1 MSELFKKGDK
11 IGKYTV
17 NGFIKKGAIAESYT
31 VYGSDDLLYFCK
43 VFEISA
49 MTSSQLFEGKE
60 VFEIVFS
67 KELSGEKNDNIIRYV
82 DNGGF
87 RKGEK
92 EYHYLVT
99 EFYYGELLS
108 DSVEKEG
115 VFDVDD
121 ALQITLCVL
130 NGLMFMHAKALL
142 HNDITPF
149 NIMLKEMDDGMLQPT
164 IIDLGHVSYMVMGRP
179 NFYVGDLAPFFRA
192 PETYR
197 GIYTPRSDVFSV
209 GALLYYLIFGKA
221 PWEADLT
228 DCHNDKS
235 LVKAKVKE
243 ARKQP
248 LVLDTEETHIPEFL
262 HEILKKALSL
272 KVISRF
278 ASAEELFNAL
288 LERLTPEVI
297 EGVEEEHHGED
308 ATVAEGEIP
317 QGAMNIM
324 FKKGSG
330 NGFDQVAGRDS
341 LKEQLRKEV
350 IFGLQ
355 NPEKAKQYKL
365 LPVNGILLY
374 GPPGCGKSL
383 VTESFA
389 EEIGFNYT
397 ILKASQFGNI
407 YQPNVIENL
416 QRIFDAASLKAPFV
430 IGIDEIEYLIINDGS
445 HDDTVEVA
453 RRWGVHHIVSFA
465 TNKGLARGFIAGLD
479 GCLRCGAD
487 IIVNTDA
494 DNQYCA
500 DDIEKI
506 VRPILDGQA
515 DIVIG
520 ARPIDQTEHFSW
532 QKKKFQHLGSW
543 VVRVAS
549 GTDIPDAP
557 SGFRAYSRHAAMRVN
572 VHNEYTYTLETI
584 IQAGRTRMSQTSVP
598 VRTNP
603 ELRPSRLFK
612 SMTGYIKKSASTII
626 KSTLLYAPMKVF
638 GILALIPFLAGL
650 VTDIVYWC
658 GKGTDRSVIVGTV
671 LIALGVI
678 LFAFGLLAEVLASHR
693 KILEDMQYHIRKV
706 DYDRYREQ

>member
-430 IGIDEIEYLIINDGS
+430 IGIDEIEYLIPNPG
-445 HDDTVEVA
+445 VENVTKESVA
-453 RRWGVHHIVSFA
+453 MLTLMNGCAQRGILLVATSNQPEQIDPFVMRPGCIDRVFFVSQPDFEA
-465 TNKGLARGFIAGLD
+465 RKDIFMKHLEERPCESIDFDELARLSEDFVAG
-479 GCLRCGAD
+479 D
-487 IIVNTDA
+487 ITETVN
-494 DNQYCA
+494 
-500 DDIEKI
+500 E
-506 VRPILDGQA
+506 
-515 DIVIG
+515 
-520 ARPIDQTEHFSW
+520 
-532 QKKKFQHLGSW
+532 
-543 VVRVAS
+543 
-549 GTDIPDAP
+549 
-557 SGFRAYSRHAAMRVN
+557 AAMTAAYMDVP
-572 VHNEYTYTLETI
+572 I
-584 IQAGRTRMSQTSVP
+584 SQ
-598 VRTNP
+598 
-603 ELRPSRLFK
+603 
-612 SMTGYIKKSASTII
+612 
-626 KSTLLYAPMKVF
+626 
-638 GILALIPFLAGL
+638 
-650 VTDIVYWC
+650 
-658 GKGTDRSVIVGTV
+658 
-671 LIALGVI
+671 
-678 LFAFGLLAEVLASHR
+678 
-693 KILEDMQYHIRKV
+693 KILV
-706 DYDRYREQ
+706 DVLKYKNPTYATQTKIGFK